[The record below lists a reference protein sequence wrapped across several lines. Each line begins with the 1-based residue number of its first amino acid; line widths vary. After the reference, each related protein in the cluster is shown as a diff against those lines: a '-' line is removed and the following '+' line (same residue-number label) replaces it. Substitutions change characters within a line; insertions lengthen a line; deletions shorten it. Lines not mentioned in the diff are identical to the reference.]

1 MPTLSGVMGLGALI
15 LIATQGARSDMIG
28 PDCRVQ
34 RVGGVPTFTIDGKP
48 HSGICY
54 STYDCHL
61 PRLQERA
68 ARFAEAGC
76 DILNF
81 VVEIAGYGYSRPMWA
96 APDEWDFRDLDE
108 RAHAVLTAAPNA
120 WLLPRL
126 YIDAPAW
133 WCEANPGEMMLLDN
147 GSPSFGEKL
156 FALSREGNYPSL
168 ASAKWRA
175 DMDRAL
181 VTVIDHVE
189 QSDYGAHVIGYQL
202 SGQKTEE
209 WYHWS
214 MNCDHLG
221 DYSTHMQQAYREWRR
236 GEAAIPTREQRYGDR
251 TKPFR
256 DPQTEADVI
265 DFHRFWSDIMADTI
279 EHFARTV
286 KQRTHGRKLVG
297 AFYAYTFE
305 FTDLAEDAG
314 HLACAKLERSPCIDF
329 IMAPSS
335 YYDRNLP
342 GKPYFRAPV
351 TSLQLHGKVFWNDFD
366 QVSYKYYDK
375 LKENPNL
382 KTWEYQMGLTQTPEE
397 FVWMCRRE
405 VGMELAQ
412 GVQLAHFDIH
422 GGYYDDP
429 IIMEGVRQLIDLREE
444 ALKLPDRG
452 SNAQIL
458 ALADEDS
465 EHYYSFRN
473 PVLTRLLSHQ
483 LGELVFV
490 APYDTAL
497 LSDLPEFDVSR
508 YRLVMMLNAVRL
520 DDRQHRLIRR
530 KLCTD
535 ERTVVWLNAP
545 GYFDGTGRGD
555 ARNIERLTGIAVQEG
570 VWLTDAE
577 PVVRK
582 RDGWTSAYSPGP
594 VAARDLRR
602 LARESGVHLCAR
614 DPDVV
619 VFANRHHV
627 TVCADRNGGTTAIAL
642 PRKCTVTDTAT
653 GQVLCR
659 GTDRLDVELR
669 PKEVRILRLR

>member
-1 MPTLSGVMGLGALI
+1 
-15 LIATQGARSDMIG
+15 MIG

-34 RVGGVPTFTIDGKP
+34 RVGGVPTFVIDGKP

-76 DILNF
+76 DIFNF
-81 VVEIAGYGYSRPMWA
+81 VVEIAGYGYSRPMWVG
-96 APDEWDFRDLDE
+96 PDEWDFRDLDE
-108 RAHAVLTAAPNA
+108 RAHTVLEAAPKA
-120 WLLPRL
+120 WLLPRI

-168 ASAKWRA
+168 ASAKWRE

-181 VTVIDHVE
+181 VTVIDHIE
-189 QSDYGAHVIGYQL
+189 QSHYGAHVIGYQL

-214 MNCDHLG
+214 MNCDRLG
-221 DYSTHMQQAYREWRR
+221 DYSAPMREKRDTIPIRDVMNWY
-236 GEAAIPTREQRYGDR
+236 GVPLFPPLPTREQRYGDR

-256 DPQTEADVI
+256 DPQTEANVI
-265 DFHRFWSDIMADTI
+265 AFHRFWSEIMADTI

-286 KQRTHGRKLVG
+286 KERTHGRKLVG

-314 HLACAKLERSPCIDF
+314 HLACWKLERSPYIDF

-335 YYDRNLP
+335 YYNRNLP

-351 TSLQLHGKVFWNDFD
+351 ASLQLHGKVFWNDFD

-429 IIMEGVRQLIDLREE
+429 TIMEGVKQLIDLRNE
-444 ALKLPDRG
+444 ALKLPERG

-465 EHYYSFRN
+465 EHYYSFRS

-483 LGELVFV
+483 LAELVFV

-497 LSDLPEFDVSR
+497 LSDLSGLDASR
-508 YRLVMMLNAVRL
+508 YRLVLMLDAAKL
-520 DDRQHRLIRR
+520 DETQRKLIRR
-530 KLCTD
+530 KLCAD
-535 ERTVVWLNAP
+535 GRTVVWLNAP
-545 GYFDGTGRGD
+545 GYFAGSGPGD
-555 ARNIERLTGIAVQEG
+555 VRNIERLTGIAVQEG
-570 VWLTDAE
+570 AWLTDAE

-582 RDGWTSAYSPGP
+582 LDSWTSVYSPGP

-602 LARESGVHLCAR
+602 LAREAGVHLYTN
-614 DPDVV
+614 DPDVA
-619 VFANRHHV
+619 VFANRHYL
-627 TVCADRNGGTTAIAL
+627 TVCADRNGGTTTISL
-642 PRKCTVTDTAT
+642 SRKSTVTDTAT
-653 GQVLCR
+653 QQTVYR
-659 GTDRLDVELR
+659 DVDRFDLDLR

>member
-1 MPTLSGVMGLGALI
+1 MLRCLTLLALLMPPLEA
-15 LIATQGARSDMIG
+15 DMIG

-34 RVGGVPTFTIDGKP
+34 RVGGVPTFMIDGRP

-61 PRLQERA
+61 PRLHERVE
-68 ARFAEAGC
+68 RFASAGC
-76 DILNF
+76 DIYNF
-81 VVEIAGYGYSRPMWA
+81 VVEIAGYGYSRPMWVG
-96 APDEWDFRDLDE
+96 PDEWDFRDLDD
-108 RAHAVLTAAPNA
+108 RARTVLQAAPNA
-120 WLLPRL
+120 WLLPRI

-133 WCEANPGEMMLLDN
+133 WCAANPGELLLLDD

-181 VTVIDHVE
+181 VAVIDHIE
-189 QSDYGAHVIGYQL
+189 ASDYGPRVIGYQL

-214 MNCDHLG
+214 MNCDRLG
-221 DYSTHMQQAYREWRR
+221 DYSPHVQQAYGAPVPSRE
-236 GEAAIPTREQRYGDR
+236 ARYGDR
-251 TKPFR
+251 SRPFR
-256 DPQTEADVI
+256 DPVAEADVI
-265 DFHRFWSDIMADTI
+265 AFHRFWSDLMAGTI

-286 KQRTHGRKLVG
+286 KTRTSGRKLVG

-314 HLACAKLERSPCIDF
+314 HLACGRLERSPYVDF

-342 GKPYFRAPV
+342 GRPYFRAPV
-351 TSLQLHGKVFWNDFD
+351 ASLQAHGKVFWNDFD

-375 LKENPNL
+375 LKADPNL

-422 GGYYDDP
+422 GGYYDDEV
-429 IIMEGVRQLIDLREE
+429 IMEGVKQLIEVRRE
-444 ALKLPDRG
+444 ALQLPDRG
-452 SNAQIL
+452 STAQIL
-458 ALADEDS
+458 VLADEAS
-465 EHYYSFRN
+465 EHCYSFRS

-483 LGELVFV
+483 LGELVCV

-497 LSDLPEFDVSR
+497 LADLALLAVDR
-508 YRLVMMLNAVRL
+508 YRLVILPNAVKL
-520 DDRQHRLIRR
+520 DEGQRALIRR
-530 KLCTD
+530 KLCRD
-535 ERTVVWLNAP
+535 GRTVLWLSAP
-545 GYFDGTGRGD
+545 GYFADGAGSL
-555 ARNIERLTGIAVQEG
+555 RNIERLTGVAVPEG
-570 VWLTDAE
+570 AWLTDAE
-577 PVVRK
+577 PTISPQS
-582 RDGWTSAYSPGP
+582 GWTSVYSPGP
-594 VAARDLRR
+594 VSTRNVRS
-602 LARESGVHLCAR
+602 LARNAGVHLYTS
-614 DPDVV
+614 DPHVA
-619 VFANRHHV
+619 VFANRHYL
-627 TVCADRNGGTTAIAL
+627 TVCADRLGGPTTVRL
-642 PRKCTVTDTAT
+642 PQRATVTDTAT
-653 GQVLCR
+653 GAQLCADAAR
-659 GTDRLDVELR
+659 FEVDLR
-669 PKEVRILRLR
+669 PKEVRLLRLLARHRPWRPSSQP